1 MGRASLIVL
10 LFNKEVPERE
20 RLDALLLLFI
30 EDFLATL
37 QREFKNQFQITIK
50 KCIEKKK
57 NNTSNY
63 WYCGMHILMVFFKD
77 FF

>member
-37 QREFKNQFQITIK
+37 QREFKNQFQNSNPHE

-57 NNTSNY
+57 IIQGTTGIVACIFL
-63 WYCGMHILMVFFKD
+63 W
-77 FF
+77 